1 MMRCVFAGQAAGTS
15 EKEEKAM
22 GGRDFD
28 YAWRR
33 LSEEVI
39 TGMREW
45 RIAHAKATFAEIE
58 AALDERLNRMR
69 ARMLEDAA
77 LASASSEWAGKPEG
91 ERPTCPSCGSVLTS
105 RGQQER
111 SVQTQGGKQVRLKRS
126 YGVCPACDE
135 GLFPPG

>member
-1 MMRCVFAGQAAGTS
+1 MGRS
-15 EKEEKAM
+15 E
-22 GGRDFD
+22 FD
-28 YAWRR
+28 HEWRR

-45 RIAHAKATFAEIE
+45 RIAHPKATFAQIE

-77 LASASSEWAGKPEG
+77 RASASSEWAGKPEA
-91 ERPTCPSCGSVLTS
+91 ERPTCPCCGSVLTS

-111 SVQTQGGKQVRLKRS
+111 SVQTQGGRQVRLKRS
-126 YGVCPACDE
+126 YGVCPTCGV